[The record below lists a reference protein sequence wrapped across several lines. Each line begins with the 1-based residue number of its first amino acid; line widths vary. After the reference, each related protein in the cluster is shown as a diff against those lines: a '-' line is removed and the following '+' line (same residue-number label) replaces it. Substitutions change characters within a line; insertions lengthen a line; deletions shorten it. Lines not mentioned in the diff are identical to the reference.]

1 MIGTRT
7 NKMAPRAHWLYT
19 VPCSTVN
26 KANFVSRTCALGSSD
41 TQQQDCS
48 VQVYSLYTCTL
59 GKGDVE
65 TEPSH
70 YHALSTKTR
79 LWSTDP
85 TPSQV
90 SYKSIHY
97 HDGEETIDPEIGS
110 QYINRIT
117 QITRSRSRPEVEECR
132 GRPLFHVIPRKT
144 CSIDPTF
151 IQKLTRF
158 DSPGTRKSWFCLQF
172 RSACSI
178 HCICE
183 QNRYISILQGE

>member
-1 MIGTRT
+1 MSRQSLHT
-7 NKMAPRAHWLYT
+7 N
-19 VPCSTVN
+19 
-26 KANFVSRTCALGSSD
+26 
-41 TQQQDCS
+41 
-48 VQVYSLYTCTL
+48 
-59 GKGDVE
+59 
-65 TEPSH
+65 
-70 YHALSTKTR
+70 HALSTKTR
-79 LWSTDP
+79 LWSTGP

-110 QYINRIT
+110 HYINRIT
-117 QITRSRSRPEVEECR
+117 LVTRSRSRPEVEECR

-158 DSPGTRKSWFCLQF
+158 DSPGTRKSRFYLQF

-178 HCICE
+178 HCICDKINTFPSFGGIE
-183 QNRYISILQGE
+183 TQINNFARKLNLFDQKSDHGIFLITFRKNLI